1 MYYKYKSK
9 AKFERDLEN
18 GLIDRTTAIV
28 FIEKP
33 KCIWTHEVYWL
44 CYDETQILTREDIL
58 DIVNKYIMGASG
70 PFQPVTPGGDST
82 TLGPN
87 AVTTEHIQNGTI
99 KLEDLDVEDIEV
111 PDDEVVEIWD
121 AALSAARNK

>member
-9 AKFERDLEN
+9 SKFEADLNAEK
-18 GLIDRTTAIV
+18 IDRSTAIV

-33 KCIWTHEVYWL
+33 KCIWTHGVYWL

-70 PFQPVTPGGDST
+70 PFQPGTPGVDGT

-87 AVTTEHIQNGTI
+87 TVTTEHIQNGTI
-99 KLEDLDVEDIEV
+99 KLEDLDVDDIEV
-111 PDDEVVEIWD
+111 PDEEVVEIWG
-121 AALSAARNK
+121 AALNAARNK